1 MRRPKAPVLLAGRP
15 LLDYP
20 LCALERA
27 GLEPTVVAKPGS
39 ALPALGCRIVREPV
53 EPAHPLVGLIAAL
66 EASGPHPVLVIGC
79 DMPFVSPDL
88 LAWMATLDAPLVVP
102 RIEGRLQPLFAR
114 CEPGVHPSLRVALAE
129 GAPLRAAVGA
139 LAPSVVDGDQLSRF
153 GDPATIAFNVNE
165 PADLERAESMLRGPE
180 VAHEGHPAMP
190 PRPGRRSPGACGA
203 VGL

>member
-1 MRRPKAPVLLAGRP
+1 MGRPKAPVLLAGRP

-66 EASGPHPVLVIGC
+66 EASAPHPVVVIGC
-79 DMPFVSPDL
+79 DMPFVSSDL

-102 RIEGRLQPLFAR
+102 RIEGRLQPLLARYEPAALDRLRSAPPGEALTATVAALHPRVLEVDDDAPFA
-114 CEPGVHPSLRVALAE
+114 
-129 GAPLRAAVGA
+129 
-139 LAPSVVDGDQLSRF
+139 
-153 GDPATIAFNVNE
+153 NVNT
-165 PADLERAESMLRGPE
+165 PADLAAAAQRIA
-180 VAHEGHPAMP
+180 
-190 PRPGRRSPGACGA
+190 RRS
-203 VGL
+203 